1 MSTLL
6 FIIFQVELS
15 ENSNANSGSDEGET
29 KATLNGVTT
38 QVKINIAVIN
48 TSQFVFFI
56 DSG

>member
-1 MSTLL
+1 MSTVL
-6 FIIFQVELS
+6 FIMFQVELS
-15 ENSNANSGSDEGET
+15 ENSNANSGFGEGET